1 MRLKK
6 ALILP
11 LAVSSALVA
20 FPVTTAVAAPAAQEG
35 ECVENHQ
42 VPTTPGADRETVS
55 ENDLKQVN
63 EDIESAGGSPLPAG
77 TVEYGF
83 NANGDAVAIDSNGRE
98 TVLSSAEKMNAEL
111 NSEPVQTRAAA
122 NQNDKGILSAA
133 AATIAGCA
141 GGVIGYNEI
150 LEILEKR
157 VSYWTLVKF
166 LAKKIGPG
174 LAIGCIAGAGGALA
188 TYMGW

>member
-11 LAVSSALVA
+11 LAVSTALVA
-20 FPVTTAVAAPAAQEG
+20 FPVTTATAAPAAQEG
-35 ECVENHQ
+35 ECVETHQ

-55 ENDLKQVN
+55 ENDLKQIN
-63 EDIESAGGSPLPAG
+63 ADIESASGSPLPAG

-98 TVLSSAEKMNAEL
+98 TVLSSAKKMDAEL
-111 NSEPVQTRAAA
+111 NSEPLQTRAAEA
-122 NQNDKGILSAA
+122 QGDKGVLSAA

-141 GGVIGYNEI
+141 GSVIGYDAI

-174 LAIGCIAGAGGALA
+174 LAISCIAGAGGGLA

>member
-1 MRLKK
+1 MLLKK

-11 LAVSSALVA
+11 IAVSTALVTV
-20 FPVTTAVAAPAAQEG
+20 PVATASAAPAMQER
-35 ECVENHQ
+35 ECVETHQ
-42 VPTTPGADRETVS
+42 VPTTLGADRETVS
-55 ENDLKQVN
+55 ENDLKQIN

-83 NANGDAVAIDSNGRE
+83 NADGDAVAIDSNGRE
-98 TVLSSAEKMNAEL
+98 TVLSSAKKMDAEL
-111 NSEPVQTRAAA
+111 NSVLVQTRSAAD
-122 NQNDKGILSAA
+122 QDDKGVLSAA

-141 GGVIGYNEI
+141 GGVIGYDTI

-157 VSYWTLVKF
+157 VSYWALVKF

-174 LAIGCIAGAGGALA
+174 LAISCIAGAGGALA
-188 TYMGW
+188 DHMGW